1 MVSVNKSPLVD
12 PHQLAVINSLTL
24 PPHQT
29 LIEGGVHPLVQDGIK
44 GYYYLVMIHKT
55 ASMMAFAHFSNNG
68 NVYSFKILGPND
80 SFDTRDTNEVVN
92 SIKFFD

>member
-1 MVSVNKSPLVD
+1 
-12 PHQLAVINSLTL
+12 
-24 PPHQT
+24 
-29 LIEGGVHPLVQDGIK
+29 
-44 GYYYLVMIHKT
+44 LVMNHKT